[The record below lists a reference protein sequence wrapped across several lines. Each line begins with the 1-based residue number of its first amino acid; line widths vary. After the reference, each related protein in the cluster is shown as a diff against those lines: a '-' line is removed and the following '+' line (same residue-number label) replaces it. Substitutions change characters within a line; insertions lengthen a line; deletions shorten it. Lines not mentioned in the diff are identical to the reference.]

1 MELYN
6 VNVQKVMTFLVNNG
20 YKRSSLSAYQRCY
33 ARLQKHLQRND
44 EGYYYS
50 PEVGKILFESLSP
63 ALSDNIRKEYKR
75 AIAKLN
81 DVYETDTINLENRP
95 KDWLSYS
102 RLIVSFK
109 SYLDQYLE
117 NCKEHF
123 SESYIPSIKARC
135 ARFLVFCQDEGK
147 QRLQDI
153 TYSMVAKFHADYR
166 YKSAIEMSMC
176 ETVVKKFLYYL
187 ADRKLITHAL
197 SVFLY
202 YLKTYPNERYI
213 MMSDLNDQQRER
225 IRLVVDESYSFP
237 AEEFWQSS
245 SYFINDYEKAGYSKS
260 MRSVCR
266 NTLSRFFLFLD
277 MNELGYHK
285 DIAQVWLHSIAK
297 FRSHVW
303 YNYRRILLLFED
315 FTINRKLYAQIVYRD
330 APNTFTLIPDW
341 CKPELSKFLSFKV
354 QEGKSPSTL
363 CLYLS
368 SCIRFCI
375 FLNKKGITEYS
386 QITVDTLKEFNL
398 TDRHMTPEGKNAY
411 NTRIRKFLAYLGD
424 CGLLKNPVMYL
435 ALPGVYAPKEE
446 VVITLNTDEIKEIY
460 DYNASAS
467 SPLELRRSVML
478 LMGLCMGMRETD
490 IVNLKL
496 SDINWKNAS
505 VHFIQQKTKVE
516 LELPLLIDVLLHL
529 RDLQHG

>member
-1 MELYN
+1 
-6 VNVQKVMTFLVNNG
+6 
-20 YKRSSLSAYQRCY
+20 
-33 ARLQKHLQRND
+33 
-44 EGYYYS
+44 
-50 PEVGKILFESLSP
+50 
-63 ALSDNIRKEYKR
+63 
-75 AIAKLN
+75 
-81 DVYETDTINLENRP
+81 
-95 KDWLSYS
+95 
-102 RLIVSFK
+102 
-109 SYLDQYLE
+109 
-117 NCKEHF
+117 
-123 SESYIPSIKARC
+123 
-135 ARFLVFCQDEGK
+135 
-147 QRLQDI
+147 
-153 TYSMVAKFHADYR
+153 
-166 YKSAIEMSMC
+166 
-176 ETVVKKFLYYL
+176 
-187 ADRKLITHAL
+187 
-197 SVFLY
+197 
-202 YLKTYPNERYI
+202 
-213 MMSDLNDQQRER
+213 
-225 IRLVVDESYSFP
+225 
-237 AEEFWQSS
+237 
-245 SYFINDYEKAGYSKS
+245 
-260 MRSVCR
+260 
-266 NTLSRFFLFLD
+266 

-315 FTINRKLYAQIVYRD
+315 FTINGKLYAQIVYRD

-516 LELPLLIDVLLHL
+516 LELPLLIDVGNALYRYLTKGRPETESEYVFVNTRTPHQNISRNTC
-529 RDLQHG
+529 RDAINSALSERNVPGSGFHVTRKSFATEMLNQGQGIFIISDALGHRGTDSVHKYLALDSQRMKMCPLSLNDLGIQMKGGM